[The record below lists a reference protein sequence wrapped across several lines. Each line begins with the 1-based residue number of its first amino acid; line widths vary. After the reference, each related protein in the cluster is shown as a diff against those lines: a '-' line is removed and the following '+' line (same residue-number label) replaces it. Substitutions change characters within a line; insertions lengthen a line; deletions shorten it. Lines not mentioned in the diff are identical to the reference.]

1 MCVYIF
7 TAVVS
12 ILRLPEA
19 LVLLWFCFF
28 FIIFRCCPE
37 ICKCSFPVLTPSFYH
52 LTIREARLRLPC
64 PDMS

>member
-1 MCVYIF
+1 MFITVI
-7 TAVVS
+7 

-19 LVLLWFCFF
+19 LVLLWFCL
-28 FIIFRCCPE
+28 FIIFRRCPE